1 MNKKNR
7 DIFHIGV
14 DDTDTVQGGCT
25 TYLATYLIEEI
36 INKGG
41 QIIDLPNLIRLNPD
55 VPFKTRGNGAVA
67 IRFDF
72 EITKIDLLFK
82 NLLDIIDEFTSE
94 SVDTGMILLP
104 NVSFIPEIL
113 EISKRALYEMISQI
127 DMIFYF
133 MAKDRSMV

>member
-1 MNKKNR
+1 M
-7 DIFHIGV
+7 
-14 DDTDTVQGGCT
+14 QGGCT

-72 EITKIDLLFK
+72 EI
-82 NLLDIIDEFTSE
+82 
-94 SVDTGMILLP
+94 
-104 NVSFIPEIL
+104 
-113 EISKRALYEMISQI
+113 
-127 DMIFYF
+127 
-133 MAKDRSMV
+133 

>member
-1 MNKKNR
+1 M
-7 DIFHIGV
+7 
-14 DDTDTVQGGCT
+14 QSGCT

-72 EITKIDLLFK
+72 EIIELS
-82 NLLDIIDEFTSE
+82 TSP
-94 SVDTGMILLP
+94 DGYNIGM
-104 NVSFIPEIL
+104 NCGEVAGQTVMHFHCHVIPRY
-113 EISKRALYEMISQI
+113 KG
-127 DMIFYF
+127 DMEDPRGGVRGVIPDKMSY
-133 MAKDRSMV
+133 